1 MFNKL
6 KQFKDIRERAK
17 GIQSALAKERA
28 EGSGGW
34 GKVKVIMDG
43 NQKVLD
49 VMIDESL
56 MKDKPALANAVKD
69 AVNDAVGKIQRIMQS
84 KMKDLGGDELA
95 QDMQHLLGKKS

>member
-1 MFNKL
+1 
-6 KQFKDIRERAK
+6 
-17 GIQSALAKERA
+17 
-28 EGSGGW
+28 
-34 GKVKVIMDG
+34 
-43 NQKVLD
+43 VLD